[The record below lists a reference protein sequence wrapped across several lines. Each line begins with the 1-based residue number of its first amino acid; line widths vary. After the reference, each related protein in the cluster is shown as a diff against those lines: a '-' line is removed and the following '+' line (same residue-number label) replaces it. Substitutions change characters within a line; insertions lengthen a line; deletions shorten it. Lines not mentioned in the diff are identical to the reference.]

1 MDFVISLIA
10 YPLGWI
16 MRLCYGLTHNYGA
29 AIILFTL
36 LTKII
41 LLPIALAAQKN
52 SIKMVKLKPRLDE
65 AKARCQGDK
74 ERMAEEQIKIYE
86 SEKYSPALGCLPLL
100 LQIPLVVGLVN
111 VIYNPL
117 THLLGLDAGVVGAL
131 LAKTM
136 EILGA
141 SDLGA
146 AAHIKIIEAVGNP
159 AYLSQWQ
166 TFYGGETAGALG
178 ALEKIRSLRLV
189 FLGADLAQTPT
200 LLPAGKLLAIPILAG
215 ASAFALCM
223 AQNKANVLQREQGAI
238 SQWLMSAF
246 LVGFSW
252 YFTFSVPAGVGLY
265 WIFSNLFGIAQ
276 LYALNAIYD
285 PRKYIDYGAIK
296 TRTDEGGDE
305 EKEAFIAAAA
315 AGKKKENKRREDAD
329 YRRFFA
335 AENKR
340 LVFYSE
346 KSGFYKYFESV
357 IEYVLR
363 NSDIAIHYVT
373 SDPDDAI
380 FRKSEP
386 KIAPYYIGELRLIPF
401 MMKMDA
407 DMVVM
412 TMPDLERMHI
422 KRSRV
427 RKDVEYVYMFHA
439 PLSFINTIRHGALDY
454 YDTIFCTG
462 KFHVLEARES
472 ERLYNLPAKRLV
484 ECGYGVIENMRERYL
499 ARYDFYNNK
508 PMRRILIAPSWFY
521 DNILDSCLD
530 ELLPALLHKG
540 WQVILRP
547 HPEYIKRFGE
557 KWNAITARYEKDTG
571 DDFIIEADFSSNET
585 VYSADVLVSDW
596 SWIAYEFSLAV
607 EKPVLFINTEVKT
620 PNPYW
625 SKLPLKPLNLTLRSE
640 IGIQLE
646 KNETGKAEC
655 AVRELLSKASDY
667 TEKIRKIREEYIFNF
682 GKSGEVGGR
691 YIIERLQGER
701 QHIIDNKL

>member
-16 MRLCYGLTHNYGA
+16 MRLCYGLTQNYGA

-52 SIKMVKLKPRLDE
+52 SVKMVKLKPRLDE
-65 AKARCQGDK
+65 VKARYKGDK

-86 SEKYSPALGCLPLL
+86 SEKYSPALGCLPLF
-100 LQIPLVVGLVN
+100 LQIPIIVGLVN

-117 THLLGLDAGVVGAL
+117 THLLGLDAGVIDAL
-131 LAKTM
+131 LAKTA

-141 SDLGA
+141 GDLGV
-146 AAHIKIIEAVGNP
+146 AAHIKIIESVANP
-159 AYLSQWQ
+159 ANLPQWQ
-166 TFYGGETAGALG
+166 TVYGAGTAGTLG
-178 ALEKIRSLRLV
+178 ALEKIHALRLV
-189 FLGADLAQTPT
+189 FLGLDLTQTPT
-200 LLPAGKLLAIPILAG
+200 LLPAGRALAIPMLAA

-223 AQNKANVLQREQGAI
+223 AQNKANVLQREQGAV
-238 SQWLMSAF
+238 SQWLMTAF

-265 WIFSNLFGIAQ
+265 WIFSSLFGIAQ
-276 LYALNAIYD
+276 LYMLNALYD
-285 PRKYIDYGAIK
+285 PRKHIDYSAVRA
-296 TRTDEGGDE
+296 RTHEDEDE
-305 EKEAFIAAAA
+305 EREAFIAR
-315 AGKKKENKRREDAD
+315 KKKENKRREDAD

-346 KSGFYKYFESV
+346 KSGFYKYFENV
-357 IEYVLR
+357 IAYVVR
-363 NSDIAIHYVT
+363 NSDIVIHYVT

-380 FRKSEP
+380 FRRNEP
-386 KIAPYYIGELRLIPF
+386 NIAPYYIGDLKLIPF

-412 TMPDLERMHI
+412 TMPDLEQLHI

-427 RKDVEYVYMFHA
+427 RKDVEYVYMFHG

-454 YDTIFCTG
+454 YDTIFCAG
-462 KFHVLEARES
+462 KFHVLEVRES
-472 ERLYNLPAKRLV
+472 EKFYNLPAKRLV
-484 ECGYGVIENMRERYL
+484 ECGYGVIENMREHYL
-499 ARYDFYNNK
+499 AHYELYNNK
-508 PMRRILIAPSWFY
+508 PMRRVLIAPSWNY

-540 WQVILRP
+540 WQIILRP
-547 HPEYIKRFGE
+547 HPDYIKRFGE
-557 KWNAITARYEKDTG
+557 KWGAITAKYEKETG
-571 DDFIIEADFSSNET
+571 DDFIIEVDFSSNET

-607 EKPVLFINTEVKT
+607 DKPVLFINTDAKM
-620 PNPYW
+620 PNPHW
-625 SKLPLKPLNLTLRSE
+625 DKLPLKPLNMTLRSE
-640 IGIQLE
+640 IGVQLE
-646 KNETGKAEC
+646 KNEMGKAEC
-655 AVRELLSKASDY
+655 AVKELLSKTSDY
-667 TEKIRKIREEYIFNF
+667 TEKIQKIREEYIYNF
-682 GKSGEVGGR
+682 GKSGEMGGR
-691 YIIERLQGER
+691 YIIERLRGG
-701 QHIIDNKL
+701 K